1 MKHNKE
7 QEKMKIVLSP
17 DPVLNKKCEEVQPED
32 GSIKKL
38 ARQMC
43 KVMYKFRGVGLAA
56 PQVGELKR
64 IVVIDTEY
72 TEEDENGKKIGRNPY
87 VMINPHIVDHSN
99 KRVTEN
105 EGCLSLPGIQVPIE
119 RWEWV
124 EVEAFDVNG
133 DEYSYKSDGL
143 FGRCMQHELDH
154 LDGITMFE
162 RLDSATRIQAIE
174 AYQKALE
181 AGAKP
186 GDVE

>member
-1 MKHNKE
+1 
-7 QEKMKIVLSP
+7 MKIVLAP
-17 DPVLNKKCEEVQPED
+17 DPVLNTKCEEVQLED
-32 GSIKKL
+32 GNIKKL
-38 ARQMC
+38 ARQMT
-43 KVMYKFRGVGLAA
+43 KALYKFHGVGLAA
-56 PQVGELKR
+56 PQIGELKR

-72 TEEDENGKKIGRNPY
+72 TEEDENGKRAAKNPH
-87 VMINPHIVDHSN
+87 VMINPRITNHSE

-124 EVEAFDVNG
+124 EVEAFDENG
-133 DEYSYKSDGL
+133 DEYIYKSDGL

-162 RLDSATRIQAIE
+162 RLDPIMRVKAIE
-174 AYQKALE
+174 AYQKALA

-186 GDVE
+186 GDVD